1 MAKTKQK
8 EKIIAVPSK
17 IAQPKMVK
25 GVAKKSVTRAK
36 KIPTVTREKK
46 RLKKN
51 VVQEVCPVPVIPTI
65 HIETCAPCRHL
76 PMGGTVLVSLLL
88 IVVFM
93 LSAVVFV
100 AAEVVKKQNVI
111 ISAYQTVRGNEVVI
125 TR

>member
-65 HIETCAPCRHL
+65 HI
-76 PMGGTVLVSLLL
+76 
-88 IVVFM
+88 
-93 LSAVVFV
+93 
-100 AAEVVKKQNVI
+100 
-111 ISAYQTVRGNEVVI
+111 
-125 TR
+125 